1 MLNSMPRTPNFVR
14 FKGQLE
20 SYGGASGL
28 VLTLVESGQNGIV
41 VLPKSELHLENGVF
55 TFVAH
60 PHLEGREA
68 IEDILSWQ
76 RGQFTF
82 LGLPVCHMFS
92 LGAVQLIF
100 EHAIHTDEAQ
110 HRQTPLT
117 AVVNLPNWAA
127 ALTYAKHI
135 APLERWKF
143 CAEGLRLA
151 QPQFVLRIIEPKAA
165 I

>member
-1 MLNSMPRTPNFVR
+1 
-14 FKGQLE
+14 
-20 SYGGASGL
+20 L
-28 VLTLVESGQNGIV
+28 VLTLIESGQNGMV

-60 PHLEGREA
+60 PHLEGQAA

-82 LGLPVCHMFS
+82 LGLPVCHQFS
-92 LGAVQLIF
+92 LAAVQLIF
-100 EHAIHTDEAQ
+100 EHALQTDEAQ
-110 HRQTPLT
+110 HHQPPLT

-143 CAEGLRLA
+143 SAEGLRLT
-151 QPQFVLRIIEPKAA
+151 QPQFVLRIIEPQFAV
-165 I
+165 

>member
-20 SYGGASGL
+20 SYDGVSGL
-28 VLTLVESGQNGIV
+28 VLTLIESGQNGIIA
-41 VLPKSELHLENGVF
+41 LPKSELHLENGVF

-60 PHLEGREA
+60 PHLQGQEA
-68 IEDILSWQ
+68 VTDILSWQ

-82 LGLPVCHMFS
+82 LGLPVCHLFS
-92 LGAVQLIF
+92 LSAVRLIF
-100 EHAIHTDEAQ
+100 EHARQTDEAQ
-110 HRQTPLT
+110 HRQPPLI
-117 AVVNLPNWAA
+117 AVVNLPNWSA

-143 CAEGLRLA
+143 SAEGLRLA
-151 QPQFVLRIIEPKAA
+151 QPHCVLRIIEPTMAV
-165 I
+165 